1 MYADDGHEDG
11 DVSIDVVTTLSQ
23 TASKLSTSGELPA
36 PSSTSNSGEKVQ
48 ELSVLNRVGNI
59 LPS

>member
-23 TASKLSTSGELPA
+23 TASKLRTSGELPA